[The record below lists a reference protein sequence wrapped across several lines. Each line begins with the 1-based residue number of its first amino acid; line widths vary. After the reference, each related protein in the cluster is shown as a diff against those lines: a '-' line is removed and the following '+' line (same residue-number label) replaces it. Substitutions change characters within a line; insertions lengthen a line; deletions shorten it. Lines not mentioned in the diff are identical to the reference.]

1 MLPIAF
7 IWGLIDFSFFSLA
20 FHQEGF
26 PKEMGVFLIGFFALH
41 LMPVWIYLAGIIFS
55 FLRYQNTSFAITDQ
69 GVYISSGMFTQNY
82 ERKPFAEMSHVNL
95 SRGIID
101 RMIGVG
107 DVVMTS
113 QADRYVTRNPLIHG
127 TSICDIKDYAEVY
140 QIVLHEF
147 TDKEFHGEVIYS
159 LVLRRLECRC
169 RFSSC
174 ACFSL
179 DELGKHLKFIFIIH
193 FLGFA
198 VEHRSREI
206 VEFCL
211 KIFFS
216 PDHIVPFHQSII
228 F

>member
-1 MLPIAF
+1 MSNAQARPELLALISKSEKILWQGRPNIKCFLLEAIFNPMLPVAL

-107 DVVMTS
+107 DVVMNS
-113 QADRYVTRNPLIHG
+113 QTDRYVTRHSMFHG
-127 TSICDIKDYAEVY
+127 ISICDIKDYAEVY
-140 QIVLHEF
+140 QMVKKLQ
-147 TDKEFHGEVIYS
+147 TDIYADTMYPNNKRPAENDGYNTRYNTDD
-159 LVLRRLECRC
+159 L
-169 RFSSC
+169 F
-174 ACFSL
+174 
-179 DELGKHLKFIFIIH
+179 K
-193 FLGFA
+193 
-198 VEHRSREI
+198 
-206 VEFCL
+206 
-211 KIFFS
+211 
-216 PDHIVPFHQSII
+216 
-228 F
+228 